1 MNKTMVMIAGLALL
15 GFSPPTPGWAAE
27 PCPAEV
33 VEAKAALASAQAA
46 LKKTPKPAKSQEIQ
60 APRSQ
65 AGAKSQDI
73 QAPRSQEI
81 QAPPSQA
88 AAEQDVPSS
97 SEPRHPG
104 PPRSGGPGAARSR
117 HPGAAR
123 SRGPGP
129 AEPGDSG
136 TPRRPGTRPHSPGRG
151 SVQEGRHGA
160 GCAESQG
167 RARFAEVS
175 WDGTSPAAAIRLRA
189 SEPTTSQTVRRLRN
203 PAPYEVTYSRR
214 LVSLQRSV
222 EAAVDAAEARPSA
235 GVAGPDRG

>member
-88 AAEQDVPSS
+88 AAEQDVQA
-97 SEPRHPG
+97 
-104 PPRSGGPGAARSR
+104 PRSQDIQAPRAQEVQAPRGQDIQAPRAQEVQAPRSQEIQAPRVDQAR
-117 HPGAAR
+117 AL
-123 SRGPGP
+123 
-129 AEPGDSG
+129 
-136 TPRRPGTRPHSPGRG
+136 
-151 SVQEGRHGA
+151 
-160 GCAESQG
+160 
-167 RARFAEVS
+167 
-175 WDGTSPAAAIRLRA
+175 IRQA
-189 SEPTTSQTVRRLRN
+189 
-203 PAPYEVTYSRR
+203 
-214 LVSLQRSV
+214 
-222 EAAVDAAEARPSA
+222 EAACKKGDMALAAQKAKDAL
-235 GVAGPDRG
+235 GLLK